1 MTLRHFAPQAVRD
14 VAVSWAAASNDE
26 KRNGQQDDIVGWVD
40 RVYHAVVEVRA
51 QAELGRYVLHDTVE

>member
-1 MTLRHFAPQAVRD
+1 MKNAM
-14 VAVSWAAASNDE
+14 
-26 KRNGQQDDIVGWVD
+26 GQQDDIVGWVD